1 METKESLI
9 EKIDFCETVLK
20 TMIELEDNIKKLKE
34 KELELQKEHKDIVD
48 EGPWDRGTLIFYCV
62 FVGLLCA
69 GVGLIATV
77 IIGLFTASWKSF
89 IIYGAAALG
98 VMAMIWRQKDA
109 IEKSKFEI
117 PTKLAENER
126 KLEEIAEEIKE
137 AQRKSDEYL
146 DSDDFSK
153 AMEFIPHD
161 YFYIAAMEKFKYFL
175 VNGHAD
181 TMKEAVKL
189 YDEYLHREKL
199 DFEAT
204 RTADEAKRAADMST
218 ATAIAAKETSEYARI
233 MTEQNESIEYWTKRN
248 ARAAEKINRKLK

>member
-161 YFYIAAMEKFKYFL
+161 YFYIAAMEKFKMEAASQVG
-175 VNGHAD
+175 VNLKQGYNGDLTSREAGSIGGQMVKKMIEAYENS
-181 TMKEAVKL
+181 MK
-189 YDEYLHREKL
+189 
-199 DFEAT
+199 
-204 RTADEAKRAADMST
+204 
-218 ATAIAAKETSEYARI
+218 
-233 MTEQNESIEYWTKRN
+233 
-248 ARAAEKINRKLK
+248 

>member
-126 KLEEIAEEIKE
+126 KLEENNI
-137 AQRKSDEYL
+137 DVLNLY
-146 DSDDFSK
+146 DFSK
-153 AMEFIPHD
+153 VIDSVNSQIDSINFD
-161 YFYIAAMEKFKYFL
+161 YENNENKSIILLNKKEKNEKAITNKLLNDFKNQSL
-175 VNGHAD
+175 
-181 TMKEAVKL
+181 
-189 YDEYLHREKL
+189 
-199 DFEAT
+199 
-204 RTADEAKRAADMST
+204 
-218 ATAIAAKETSEYARI
+218 
-233 MTEQNESIEYWTKRN
+233 
-248 ARAAEKINRKLK
+248 RKMPI

>member
-89 IIYGAAALG
+89 TVQL
-98 VMAMIWRQKDA
+98 
-109 IEKSKFEI
+109 
-117 PTKLAENER
+117 
-126 KLEEIAEEIKE
+126 
-137 AQRKSDEYL
+137 
-146 DSDDFSK
+146 
-153 AMEFIPHD
+153 H
-161 YFYIAAMEKFKYFL
+161 L
-175 VNGHAD
+175 V
-181 TMKEAVKL
+181 L
-189 YDEYLHREKL
+189 W
-199 DFEAT
+199 
-204 RTADEAKRAADMST
+204 
-218 ATAIAAKETSEYARI
+218 
-233 MTEQNESIEYWTKRN
+233 Q
-248 ARAAEKINRKLK
+248 

>member
-1 METKESLI
+1 METRESLI
-9 EKIDFCETVLK
+9 DKIDFCETVLK

-161 YFYIAAMEKFKYFL
+161 YFYIAAMENL
-175 VNGHAD
+175 N
-181 TMKEAVKL
+181 
-189 YDEYLHREKL
+189 
-199 DFEAT
+199 
-204 RTADEAKRAADMST
+204 
-218 ATAIAAKETSEYARI
+218 TS
-233 MTEQNESIEYWTKRN
+233 S
-248 ARAAEKINRKLK
+248 